1 MIPLIGQYQLF
12 LYTEPADMRKA
23 FDGLSGLVAS
33 GLGRDPLD
41 GSLYIFLNKRK
52 NRMKCLVWD
61 RDGFWLF
68 YKRLEKG
75 TFQIPIHTSGQ
86 AGIGLSHEQLMLI
99 LQGIDLDSIKR
110 RPRYSR
116 LKSDANG

>member
-12 LYTEPADMRKA
+12 LYAEAADMRKS
-23 FDGLSGLVAS
+23 FDGLSGLVTS

-41 GSLYIFLNKRK
+41 GSLYLFLNKRR

-61 RDGFWLF
+61 RNGFWIF

-75 TFQIPIHTSGQ
+75 TFQIPVHQ
-86 AGIGLSHEQLMLI
+86 AGQTSICLSYEQLMLI
-99 LQGIDLDSIKR
+99 LEGIDLGSIKR

-116 LKSDANG
+116 PKAMSG